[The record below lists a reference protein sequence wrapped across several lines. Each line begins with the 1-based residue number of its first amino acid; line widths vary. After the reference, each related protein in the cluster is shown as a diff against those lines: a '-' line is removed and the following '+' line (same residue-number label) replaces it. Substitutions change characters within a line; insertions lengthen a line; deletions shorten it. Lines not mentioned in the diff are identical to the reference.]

1 MINKPREIYV
11 DDGTVGL
18 ASIEIEDAAGVRHIV
33 NLKEQLTLP
42 APQG

>member
-11 DDGTVGL
+11 DDGNVGL
-18 ASIEIEDAAGVRHIV
+18 MRFEIENAAGVRHIV
-33 NLKEQLTLP
+33 NLKEQLRLP